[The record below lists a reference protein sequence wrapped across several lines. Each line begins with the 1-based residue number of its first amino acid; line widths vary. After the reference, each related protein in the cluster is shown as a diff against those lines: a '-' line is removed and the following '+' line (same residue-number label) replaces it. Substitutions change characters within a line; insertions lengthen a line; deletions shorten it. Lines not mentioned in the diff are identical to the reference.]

1 MKASL
6 FRESQTQLKIKLDSS
21 VALQTLGTMHPAY
34 NQIDR

>member
-1 MKASL
+1 MKPSL
-6 FRESQTQLKIKLDSS
+6 LRESQTQLKSDSS